1 MVLSLI
7 KMPSSKEGTF
17 LHLLHSLVA
26 TLAIVIFLDLAAQH
40 AVPWQGPQD
49 PRLKLL
55 WFRASEAN
63 CKAVLLGD
71 SIFGSYYVDAP
82 EETLW
87 SRMETISG
95 SRVFPGAL
103 TGSTA
108 LDIQRAATLVARTF
122 PRGTVA
128 FIDIHPERFVPNR
141 LPEPPSGNYAERLDR
156 MIAKE
161 SHLASLGDLVSIDP
175 ASRVSANFFLYVH
188 RDEFKK
194 YLKSLFAKPTY
205 FRKGVHRNRVW
216 YRDGALARERHATFM
231 KNILWEEETR
241 PFDWVTDVAD
251 TLKRGG
257 MRPVFV
263 LSPLNIRLIE
273 EYTSPELLGRILEK
287 LREAHDRTEKLLR
300 ENGLEFLDLSGI
312 VPSDGFADT
321 VHTNSQGNKIVAE
334 ILSSWLREEG
344 SGSGTRSASGGS
356 RL

>member
-1 MVLSLI
+1 MAYFPI
-7 KMPSSKEGTF
+7 RFPDPKEGTF
-17 LHLLHSLVA
+17 LHLVHTLSV
-26 TLAIVIFLDLAAQH
+26 TLAIVVLLDLAAQH

-55 WFRASEAN
+55 WFDSAEVN

-71 SIFGSYYVDAP
+71 SIFGSYYVDSP

-87 SRMETISG
+87 SRMEAMSG
-95 SRVFPGAL
+95 ARVFPGAL

-108 LDIQRAATLVARTF
+108 LDIRRAATLVARTF

-128 FIDIHPERFVPNR
+128 FIDIHPERFIPNR

-161 SHLASLGDLVSIDP
+161 SPLASLDDLVSFDP
-175 ASRVSANFFLYVH
+175 ASRISANFFLYVH

-194 YLKSLFAKPTY
+194 YLKSLFAKPVY
-205 FRKGVHRNRVW
+205 FRKDVHRNRVW
-216 YRDGALARERHATFM
+216 HRDGTLARNRHDTFM
-231 KNILWEEETR
+231 KHIRWEEGLK
-241 PFDWVTDVAD
+241 PFSWMSDAAD
-251 TLKRGG
+251 TLKRAG

-263 LSPLNIRLIE
+263 LSPLNVRLIE
-273 EYTSPELLGRILEK
+273 EYTSPGISGRTLEK
-287 LREAHDRTEKLLR
+287 LREARYGTATFLR
-300 ENGLEFLDLSGI
+300 ENGIDFIDLSDD

-321 VHTNSQGNKIVAE
+321 VHTNSHGNTIVAE
-334 ILSSWLREEG
+334 KLASWLRARG
-344 SGSGTRSASGGS
+344 YGGITRSGSGEF